1 VACFGYDPYNAK
13 SFITR
18 WEMENGPFGLEVV
31 RQGVK
36 TESVPLGEI
45 KKLAEDRDLL
55 FDEAIMSFT
64 MGNAIVLVDNNRQK
78 KLMKRRYD
86 QKIDN
91 VSALMDAFVA
101 YKLHKD
107 SFE

>member
-1 VACFGYDPYNAK
+1 MAR
-13 SFITR
+13 SFIER
-18 WEMENGPFGLEVV
+18 WELENGPFGLEVV

-45 KKLAEDRDLL
+45 KKLAEDKMLW
-55 FDEAIMSFT
+55 FDEKIMSFT
-64 MGNAIVLVDNNRQK
+64 MGNAIVLIDNNRQK

-101 YKLHKD
+101 YKLHKEN
-107 SFE
+107 FE

>member
-1 VACFGYDPYNAK
+1 
-13 SFITR
+13 
-18 WEMENGPFGLEVV
+18 
-31 RQGVK
+31 
-36 TESVPLGEI
+36 
-45 KKLAEDRDLL
+45 
-55 FDEAIMSFT
+55 
-64 MGNAIVLVDNNRQK
+64 MGNAIVLVDNNRQR

-107 SFE
+107 NFE